1 MSLWRNEHEEGN
13 GNPGD
18 DSSKYQCVS
27 WLHHFRGKAVL
38 KHQAAIA
45 GSVKVFVSHADLPLG
60 TPVPVI
66 QNATN
71 ERVAQLNSG
80 GTEIFVTQSW
90 VPAPAP
96 GFEAFATAAGI
107 EKLHQE
113 EYCFGR
119 IN

>member
-1 MSLWRNEHEEGN
+1 MAILAMTALSTNASAGCITSAET
-13 GNPGD
+13 
-18 DSSKYQCVS
+18 
-27 WLHHFRGKAVL
+27 AVL